1 MTIEQIGPI
10 LLGEKAPCPL
20 FDCQIQAGFPSPA
33 DDEVGDSLNLQE
45 MLVPHPNATFYVK
58 VVGDSMTGAGI
69 FSGDILIVDRSI
81 KVTDRA
87 IVVAV
92 VNKEF
97 TVKRLIYEGSTPT
110 LAPENPQYPIIR
122 LQGDEELEIWGVVT
136 YVLHKP

>member
-1 MTIEQIGPI
+1 MTIQQIGPI
-10 LLGEKAPCPL
+10 VVKQEALRPL
-20 FDCQIQAGFPSPA
+20 FDYKVQAGFPSPA

-69 FSGDILIVDRSI
+69 FSGDILIVDRSL

-97 TVKRLIYEGSTPT
+97 TVKRLVYEGNTPT
-110 LAPENPQYPIIR
+110 FIPENPQYPTIR
-122 LQGDEELEIWGVVT
+122 LQGDEELEVWGVVT

>member
-1 MTIEQIGPI
+1 M

-69 FSGDILIVDRSI
+69 FSGDILIVDRSV
-81 KVTDRA
+81 KVADRA
-87 IVVAV
+87 IVVAI

-97 TVKRLIYEGSTPT
+97 TVKRLVYEGSIPT
-110 LAPENPQYPIIR
+110 LVPENPQYPILR